1 MTRKFKIGDIVEY
14 DHGDDIRKDPRIV
27 GYWTDKMYVVES
39 LTEDTRG
46 LLWDDFRYTMAT
58 ELIPFEG
65 TAWIMPENQM
75 RLAYTDVIATKLARK
90 IHNEAE
96 DLGNGYLRIKN
107 ERL

>member
-1 MTRKFKIGDIVEY
+1 
-14 DHGDDIRKDPRIV
+14 
-27 GYWTDKMYVVES
+27 
-39 LTEDTRG
+39 
-46 LLWDDFRYTMAT
+46 MAT